1 MPGWNRRDAL
11 FLLGSAALPLPMRA
25 EEPWIAKKP
34 AEWSPKE
41 LQHILS
47 DSPWARPVSVTLGSS
62 MPSNTGGG
70 GRGRGGRGGGGG
82 GGMPS
87 ADSSGGMGGASMDG
101 STTGRGGV
109 TNDGPVAAPSVIYT
123 VRWMSAMPMKLALIY
138 SRMGAEAATSP
149 QAKAFLEKEDQFY
162 VINVSGPPS
171 KNEAAPERPRQL
183 TPKVEAEIKEVTTL
197 SWKAHDKVQ
206 PLIVQI
212 SQTNSFA
219 FSFSFPRTHLIELED
234 KEVEFAT
241 KLGELSIKRKFKLKD
256 MMYDGKLAL

>member
-11 FLLGSAALPLPMRA
+11 YLLGSAALPLPVWA
-25 EEPWIAKKP
+25 EEPWVAKKP
-34 AEWSPKE
+34 AEWSAKE

-47 DSPWARPVSVTLGSS
+47 DSPWAKPVSVTVGSS
-62 MPSNTGGG
+62 MPNNGGGG

-82 GGMPS
+82 GVTMPS
-87 ADSSGGMGGASMDG
+87 ADGGGASSMESG
-101 STTGRGGV
+101 AGGGGRGV

-123 VRWMSAMPMKLALIY
+123 VRWMSAMPMKLAFVY
-138 SRMGAEAATSP
+138 TRMGAEASTSP
-149 QAKAFLEKEDQFY
+149 QAKAFLDKEDQFY
-162 VINVSGPPS
+162 VINVSGPPR
-171 KNEAAPERPRQL
+171 KGEAPAERPRQL
-183 TPKVEAEIKEVTTL
+183 TPKVEAEIKEATTL

-206 PLIVQI
+206 PLVVQV

-256 MMYDGKLAL
+256 MMYEGKLAL

>member
-11 FLLGSAALPLPMRA
+11 CLLGAAAWPIPTWA
-25 EEPWIAKKP
+25 EEPWAAKKP
-34 AEWSPKE
+34 AEWNEKE

-47 DSPWARPVSVTLGSS
+47 DSPWAKPVSVTVGST
-62 MPSNTGGG
+62 MPSGGGG

-82 GGMPS
+82 ATPTADAGGAPTE
-87 ADSSGGMGGASMDG
+87 SGGGG
-101 STTGRGGV
+101 RGV

-123 VRWMSAMPMKLALIY
+123 VRWMSALPMKMALVY
-138 SRMGAEAATSP
+138 SKMGAEAATSP

-162 VINVSGPPS
+162 VINVSGPPR
-171 KNEAAPERPRQL
+171 KNEAATERPRQL
-183 TPKVEAEIKEVTTL
+183 TPRVEAEIKEATSL
-197 SWKAHDKVQ
+197 SWKAHDKLQ
-206 PLIVQI
+206 PLVVQV

-256 MMYDGKLAL
+256 MMFEGKLAL